1 MKIIFATD
9 VLLLLKMLHY
19 CYRECCTSKL
29 NLRSD
34 YYFLEALKRK
44 IDRIK

>member
-29 NLRSD
+29 NLVSPFSK
-34 YYFLEALKRK
+34 YNLVALA
-44 IDRIK
+44 